1 MPTEDRPL
9 LVQVSQIAPEG
20 RLVRATLDAKSVHL
34 EGEDAFQLLEGGSFE
49 GRVDKGEENSVHV
62 RGRVQ
67 ARLRL
72 QCGRCLEGFEMP
84 VAADLDLF
92 YLPRAKEQQPGEEE
106 DDVRLSDHDMVV
118 AYYDGDRL
126 DLGEMLREQFFLDVP
141 LRRVCRDACK
151 GLCPVC
157 GTNRTV
163 TECGCPEPVSADPR
177 LAVLGK
183 LFGK

>member
-1 MPTEDRPL
+1 MAIAENPL
-9 LVQVSQIAPEG
+9 LVHVSQIPPEG
-20 RLVRATLDAKSVHL
+20 QAIQATLDPRAVHL
-34 EGEDAFQLLEGGSFE
+34 EGEDAFDLLEGGRFE
-49 GRVDKGEENSVHV
+49 GRVEKGEENSVHV
-62 RGRVQ
+62 RGRVD

-72 QCGRCLEGFEMP
+72 QCGRCLDAFEMP
-84 VAADLDLF
+84 VGADLDLF
-92 YLPRAKEQQPGEEE
+92 YLPRAKERQASEEE

-157 GTNRTV
+157 GAHRNV

>member
-1 MPTEDRPL
+1 MSTGEHPL
-9 LVQVSQIAPEG
+9 LVQVSQIPPDG
-20 RLVRATLDAKSVHL
+20 LPIRAALDPKTVHL
-34 EGEDAFQLLEGGSFE
+34 EGEDAFELLEGGTFQ

-62 RGRVQ
+62 RGRVE
-67 ARLRL
+67 ARLGL
-72 QCGRCLEGFEMP
+72 QCGRCLDGFEMP
-84 VAADLDLF
+84 VEAELDLF
-92 YLPRAKEQQPGEEE
+92 YLPRAKERQDDEEE

-157 GTNRTV
+157 GANRNV
-163 TECGCPEPVSADPR
+163 AECGCPEPTSADPR
-177 LAVLGK
+177 LATLGK
-183 LFGK
+183 LLGK